1 MFGRRNNL
9 KYKVVENETIYEDA
23 DDFEP
28 VKKDSTSYSFAQT
41 SLFTLLLIVVYYIPS
56 IGLTFYQHWLYE
68 VTFFHQF
75 MYQY

>member
-9 KYKVVENETIYEDA
+9 KYKVVDNETVFEDA

-28 VKKDSTSYSFAQT
+28 VKKDFASYSFAQT
-41 SLFTLLLIVVYYIPS
+41 SLFTLLLVVVYYIPS

-68 VTFFHQF
+68 VRFPLTNIE
-75 MYQY
+75 MR